1 MEHISVPAGVF
12 SRKKQN
18 RFPQRNEPPSA
29 KTKLFCRKAVP
40 AGAGRREELGF
51 GGLFPIWME
60 SARVQTPFVLLQ
72 AIPLAGLTRGPDS
85 GRTALR
91 GGRQD
96 VAVTGFRL
104 SSCIPLDA
112 RGSRISV
119 LFPSRARLHDSRRGC
134 LDVLTKCHLGTLLL
148 SAGLLAL
155 SRQETAG
162 DTETGKGYDC
172 PHWISTK
179 PERDNKETEWE
190 SPIQHKGR
198 GANFQC
204 LHHAPCVVIIR
215 TGMSL
220 LSGHRRQPADYFL
233 TPGQKESRKKRSTT
247 AATPSSSF
255 DKVMKSAC
263 CFTTSCAF
271 AMATPKPAN

>member
-51 GGLFPIWME
+51 GRLFPIWME

-91 GGRQD
+91 GGRQN

-134 LDVLTKCHLGTLLL
+134 LDVLTQCHLGTCCCP
-148 SAGLLAL
+148 LAFWRL
-155 SRQETAG
+155 
-162 DTETGKGYDC
+162 
-172 PHWISTK
+172 
-179 PERDNKETEWE
+179 RD
-190 SPIQHKGR
+190 
-198 GANFQC
+198 
-204 LHHAPCVVIIR
+204 
-215 TGMSL
+215 
-220 LSGHRRQPADYFL
+220 RRRP
-233 TPGQKESRKKRSTT
+233 
-247 AATPSSSF
+247 
-255 DKVMKSAC
+255 
-263 CFTTSCAF
+263 
-271 AMATPKPAN
+271 ATPKQAKDTTVPIGFLLSRNGTIRKRSGRVPSSTRGVAQIFSVCTTPLVS